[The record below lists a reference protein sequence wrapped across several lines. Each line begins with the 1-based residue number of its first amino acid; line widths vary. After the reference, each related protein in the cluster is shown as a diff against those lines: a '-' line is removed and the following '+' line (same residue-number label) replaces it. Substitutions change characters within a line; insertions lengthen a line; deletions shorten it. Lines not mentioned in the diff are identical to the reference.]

1 MSAPRLL
8 RLTSF
13 AFAGLALT
21 ALCPAAEA
29 DPDAAWKMLKAER
42 FGELRLELPE
52 KDVLKLLGKPEKQ
65 GRVVLQGADG
75 MYVQTWSYPAK
86 GLEFTMSAEKKTGP
100 KSIASI
106 TAFPP
111 CDFSTKKGIKIGSPE
126 GDTRKAYAAWADRE
140 NASEKN
146 TFIAGSVY
154 GGIIFNFT
162 KGKVSR
168 IFFGAAAE

>member
-1 MSAPRLL
+1 MSTSRLPL
-8 RLTSF
+8 LAALALGF
-13 AFAGLALT
+13 AALT
-21 ALCPAAEA
+21 APSSAAEA
-29 DPDAAWKMLKAER
+29 DQDAASKMLKAER
-42 FGELRLELPE
+42 LGELRLELPE

-65 GRVVLQGADG
+65 SKVVLQEADG

-86 GLEFTMSAEKKTGP
+86 GLDLTMSAEKKGGP
-100 KSIASI
+100 KTIASI
-106 TAFPP
+106 TAFAP
-111 CDFSTKKGIKIGSPE
+111 CDLSTKKGIKIGSTE
-126 GDTRKAYAAWADRE
+126 GETRKAYAAWADRE

-154 GGIIFNFT
+154 GGIIFNFA

>member
-1 MSAPRLL
+1 MSASRLL
-8 RLTSF
+8 RLTLLALGCS
-13 AFAGLALT
+13 ALT
-21 ALCPAAEA
+21 AFCPAAKA

-42 FGELRLELPE
+42 LGELRLELPE

-65 GRVVLQGADG
+65 SKTILQEADG

-86 GLEFTMSAEKKTGP
+86 GLEFTMSAEKKAGP
-100 KSIASI
+100 KTIASM

-111 CDFSTKKGIKIGSPE
+111 CSFSTKKGIKIGSPE
-126 GDTRKAYAAWADRE
+126 AETRKAYASWADKE
-140 NASEKN
+140 SASEKG
-146 TFIAGSVY
+146 TFVAGSVY
-154 GGIIFNFT
+154 GGIIFNFA